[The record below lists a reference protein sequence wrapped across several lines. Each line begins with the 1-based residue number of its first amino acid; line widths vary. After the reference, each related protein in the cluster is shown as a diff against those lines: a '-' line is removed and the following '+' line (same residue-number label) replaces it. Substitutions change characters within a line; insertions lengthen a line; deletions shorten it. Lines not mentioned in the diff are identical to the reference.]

1 MHLYCTLVGRPRPAL
16 YPYSPP
22 GAGQPRRDG
31 GGRSEAGSLAGA
43 VASKKVTEACTRHH
57 SIPLGQCERCR
68 AAGPTRP
75 AGVARAAGHSDP
87 THPLGRGVD

>member
-1 MHLYCTLVGRPRPAL
+1 MHLYCTLVGRPRPVL
-16 YPYSPP
+16 YPYSPLGP
-22 GAGQPRRDG
+22 GQPRQNG
-31 GGRSEAGSLAGA
+31 GGHSEAGSLAGA